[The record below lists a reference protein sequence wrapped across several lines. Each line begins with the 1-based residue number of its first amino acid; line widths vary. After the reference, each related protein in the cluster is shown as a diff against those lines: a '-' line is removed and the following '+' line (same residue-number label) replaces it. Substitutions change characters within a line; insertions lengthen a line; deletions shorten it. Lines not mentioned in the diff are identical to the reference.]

1 MVSGDNMKKKYL
13 LLIFLVIFFGL
24 VFMIVYNNKRILIS
38 DIVIENVNLP
48 KSFDGFK
55 ICQISDLHNE
65 VFGKENNNL
74 ITMIKKINPNII
86 VITGDLIDSR
96 NTDINVVLNI
106 VKKINEVAPVYFVS
120 GNHEASIE
128 DYETLKLELINNNV
142 IILENKVEVLNIDN
156 HEINLIGINDAQM
169 NYQPYVSD
177 TEIANNIL
185 KDLNYDKD
193 KFTIL
198 LSHRPEIFDVYVNNE
213 IDLILTGHAHGGQ
226 IRIPFIGGIVAPNQS
241 LFPKYDSGLFKK
253 ENTSM
258 YVSRGLGN
266 SIIPFRVNN
275 NPELVNVILKYI
287 EK

>member
-156 HEINLIGINDAQM
+156 HEINLIGINDPQM

-226 IRIPFIGGIVAPNQS
+226 IRIPFIGGIVAPNQG